1 MAEIVQLG
9 SERSCPFVA
18 LELACQ
24 CGIRPPLSSS
34 GAVGKDV
41 LGVFWV

>member
-1 MAEIVQLG
+1 MAKIIQLE

-18 LELACQ
+18 LEPACQ
-24 CGIRPPLSSS
+24 CGIHPPFSSF
-34 GAVGKDV
+34 GAVGEDV